1 MYVCTCRCDELVKVF
16 VEDPSPEARL
26 LVGGDMR
33 KIQLCFT
40 LLKVNTHTHTHT
52 HYHNLCTMQA
62 RVKTTPAP
70 FLPPPSSSPNTHSQT
85 LSGDNKQMTSDP
97 MTSELKKLIRQK
109 DEEIIIPPSP
119 YIMCPVYGGVLNSE
133 VS

>member
-1 MYVCTCRCDELVKVF
+1 
-16 VEDPSPEARL
+16 
-26 LVGGDMR
+26 
-33 KIQLCFT
+33 
-40 LLKVNTHTHTHT
+40 
-52 HYHNLCTMQA
+52 MQA

-97 MTSELKKLIRQK
+97 MTSELKKLEEIIRQK

-119 YIMCPVYGGVLNSE
+119 Q
-133 VS
+133 